1 MQKFKNLKQLILL
14 IGLLMPTVWCDASD
28 HNIVDGYSGIT
39 IQQGGAYQ
47 IPKGSTIQAS
57 IDGHSLTVV
66 FTENLGQVA
75 VEITTATGATVE
87 YLWIVTPNGLQT
99 YLPLT
104 GDYVI
109 TFTLPNGDEYYGEF
123 TVTD

>member
-1 MQKFKNLKQLILL
+1 MRHSKIKQFALL
-14 IGLLMPTVWCDASD
+14 FGLLLPVFWCGANSNKTSD
-28 HNIVDGYSGIT
+28 GHST
-39 IQQGGAYQ
+39 ILVKEAQVEG

-57 IDGHSLTVV
+57 IDGHTLTVA

-87 YLWIVTPNGLQT
+87 ILWVATPNGLQT

-104 GDYVI
+104 VDYVI

>member
-14 IGLLMPTVWCDASD
+14 LGLLMPTAWCDASD

-47 IPKGSTIQAS
+47 IPQGTTIQAS

-66 FTENLGQVA
+66 FTENLGQVE
-75 VEITTATGATVE
+75 VEITTATGATGE
-87 YLWIVTPNGLQT
+87 PYLVIV
-99 YLPLT
+99 
-104 GDYVI
+104 
-109 TFTLPNGDEYYGEF
+109 
-123 TVTD
+123 